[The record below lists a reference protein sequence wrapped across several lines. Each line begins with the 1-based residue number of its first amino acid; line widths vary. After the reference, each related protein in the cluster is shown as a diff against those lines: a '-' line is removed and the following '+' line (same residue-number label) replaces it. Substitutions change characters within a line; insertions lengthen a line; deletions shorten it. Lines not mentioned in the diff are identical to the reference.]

1 MEPQDIDKIDVV
13 FILGSIIVIAYTTPI
28 AAVLALPIGLAQYK
42 LRRSQWFE
50 NKAAELHGFTA
61 RPIKLLLPP
70 SKTDESIEAYTGKT
84 VDLGSLQ
91 REERK
96 KLPFYMR
103 VNLPPDETIYVDNA
117 KSTPLSLPTITKQT
131 PDMAMLLKK
140 APKYFS
146 YENLPDPPTNTSIP
160 IGYDLTTKQI
170 MWMDLA
176 KDFVHGLV
184 AGMTGTGKDAL
195 LRLWYV
201 YLTSYNSPRDI
212 QFVILDGKNEWMLP
226 ALAQSPYM
234 FIPPAGGIDIIKDE
248 KGKRKLGSSQRMA
261 ESLDKVFDEIEK
273 RQQLFH
279 DVGATN
285 LASYQLKTGNKLAR
299 LVIIATDVGEDFSG
313 DLETLVRILTMKARS
328 FGINLIISMQTSSK
342 QDTGWRSN
350 LSLTMSGYQALQS
363 ADQPIMGI
371 NTTSILYRPSQL
383 PNPEEYDIAKGLFS
397 VRKGSYQTVVKTP
410 HLPEEVFEQYINK
423 AIKEP
428 SEDEL
433 LVQRAKEKYGKRITQ
448 QLSTITPLDLIQHDI
463 SVQRTAHNVLSATE
477 PHKHEWSLTKDQR
490 VQVINWAKQGWNK
503 TKIMRD
509 GLKYT
514 SGDYYKQYSADVNK
528 LLAIVDMAMNQ

>member
-1 MEPQDIDKIDVV
+1 MEPQDIDKIDVIY
-13 FILGSIIVIAYTTPI
+13 ILGSIIIIAYTTPI

-50 NKAAELHGFTA
+50 QKAAELHGLTA
-61 RPIKLLLPP
+61 RPVKFLLPP
-70 SKTDESIEAYTGKT
+70 PKTDESIEAYTGKT

-117 KSTPLSLPTITKQT
+117 KSTPISLPTITKQT

-146 YENLPDPPTNTSIP
+146 YENLPDPPTNISIP
-160 IGYDLTTKQI
+160 IGYDLSNKSI

-201 YLTSYNSPRDI
+201 YLTSYNSPQDI

-234 FIPPAGGIDIIKDE
+234 FIAPAGGVDIVKDE
-248 KGKRKLGSSQRMA
+248 KGRRRLGSSQRMA
-261 ESLDKVFDEIEK
+261 DSLDRVFEEIER
-273 RQQLFH
+273 RQELFYNA
-279 DVGATN
+279 GATN
-285 LASYQLKTGNKLAR
+285 LKSYELKTGSKLAR

-371 NTTSILYRPSQL
+371 NATNILYRPSQL

-397 VRKGSYQTVVKTP
+397 VRKGSYQTIVKTP
-410 HLPEEVFEQYINK
+410 HLPEDVFEQYIHK
-423 AIKEP
+423 AIKQP
-428 SEDEL
+428 SADEL

-448 QLSTITPLDLIQHDI
+448 QLSIITPLDLIQQDI
-463 SVQRTAHNVLSATE
+463 ATARTTVT
-477 PHKHEWSLTKDQR
+477 PHKHGWSLTKEQR
-490 VQVINWAKQGWNK
+490 IQVIGWARQGWNK

-514 SGDYYKQYSADVNK
+514 SGDYYKQYSADVDK
-528 LLAIVDMAMNQ
+528 LLAVVDITKKQ

>member
-1 MEPQDIDKIDVV
+1 MEPQDIDTVDVIC
-13 FILGSIIVIAYTTPI
+13 ILGSIIIIAYTTLT
-28 AAVLALPIGLAQYK
+28 AAVLVIPIGLAQYF

-50 NKAAELHGFTA
+50 NKAAELHGLTA
-61 RPIKLLLPP
+61 KPIKLLLPP
-70 SKTDESIEAYTGKT
+70 PKTDAQAYTDKT

-117 KSTPLSLPTITKQT
+117 KSTPITLPAITKQT
-131 PDMAMLLKK
+131 PDMAVLLKK
-140 APKYFS
+140 APAYFS
-146 YENLPDPPTNTSIP
+146 YEKLPDPPTNTSIP
-160 IGYDLTTKQI
+160 VGYDLATKQI

-201 YLTSYNSPRDI
+201 YLTSYNSPQDI

-234 FIPPAGGIDIIKDE
+234 FIAPAGGVDLVQNE
-248 KGKRKLGSSQRMA
+248 KGKWILGSTARMA
-261 ESLDKVFDEIEK
+261 ESLTHVFNEVQR
-273 RQQLFH
+273 RQELFYNA
-279 DVGATN
+279 GATN
-285 LASYQLKTGNKLAR
+285 LKSYELKTGNKLAR

-371 NTTSILYRPSQL
+371 NATNILYRPSQL

-397 VRKGSYQTVVKTP
+397 VRKGSYQTIVKTP
-410 HLPEEVFEQYINK
+410 HLPEDVFEQYIHK
-423 AIKEP
+423 AIKQP
-428 SEDEL
+428 SADEL
-433 LVQRAKEKYGKRITQ
+433 LIQRAKEKYGKRITQ
-448 QLSTITPLDLIQHDI
+448 QLSIITPLDFIQQDI
-463 SVQRTAHNVLSATE
+463 ATARNINTTTS
-477 PHKHEWSLTKDQR
+477 HKHEWSLTKEQR
-490 VQVINWAKQGWNK
+490 VQVIGWARQGWNK

-514 SGDYYKQYSADVNK
+514 SGDYYKHYSADVDK
-528 LLAIVDMAMNQ
+528 LLSIVDVTRKQ